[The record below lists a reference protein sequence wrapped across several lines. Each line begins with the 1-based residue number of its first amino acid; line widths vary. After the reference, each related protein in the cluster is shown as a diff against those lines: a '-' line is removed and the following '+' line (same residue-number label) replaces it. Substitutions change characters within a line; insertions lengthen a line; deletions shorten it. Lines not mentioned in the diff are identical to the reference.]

1 MHKKCYESNDYR
13 LKKGKGKEK
22 KEKGATS
29 RHRTR
34 VETGEVNRGSKQK
47 IRFMVHRNNKE

>member
-34 VETGEVNRGSKQK
+34 VETGEENRGSKTE
-47 IRFMVHRNNKE
+47 N